1 MLPGWRVAAAVPM
14 WVSGGPIFPP
24 FPAISWQLAQ
34 PFCRYSCAPRTTGSV
49 AGASLQAPRSTG
61 SAKSAKHDAA
71 SRPIIVIV
79 NIAVA
84 LRGATIVLDDRAILR
99 ELDLDIGPGLTI
111 VRGSNGAG
119 KTTLLRAIAGLV
131 PLARGTRTVT
141 MPLLSIGHRPQLLRG
156 LSARENLRFFAA
168 FRGVSADGVDRA
180 LAAWGIADSI
190 ARRPVETL
198 SAGQRRRA
206 ALARIDSEGAS
217 LVLLDE
223 PFGEL
228 DDEAAALLRD
238 ALARLAG
245 RSAAVV
251 IATHGHHELDGDAA
265 QVVQL

>member
-1 MLPGWRVAAAVPM
+1 M
-14 WVSGGPIFPP
+14 
-24 FPAISWQLAQ
+24 
-34 PFCRYSCAPRTTGSV
+34 
-49 AGASLQAPRSTG
+49 
-61 SAKSAKHDAA
+61 
-71 SRPIIVIV
+71 
-79 NIAVA
+79 NIAAA

-99 ELDLDIGPGLTI
+99 GLDLDIGPGLTI
-111 VRGSNGAG
+111 IRGSNGAG

-141 MPLLSIGHRPQLLRG
+141 TPLLSIGHRPQLLRG

-168 FRGVSADGVDRA
+168 FRGVSPDRVDQA
-180 LAAWGIADSI
+180 LVSWGIDGRM

-228 DDEAAALLRD
+228 DEAATRLLRD

-251 IATHGHHELDGDAA
+251 VATHGHHDLDGDAA
-265 QVVQL
+265 QIVQL

>member
-1 MLPGWRVAAAVPM
+1 M
-14 WVSGGPIFPP
+14 
-24 FPAISWQLAQ
+24 
-34 PFCRYSCAPRTTGSV
+34 
-49 AGASLQAPRSTG
+49 
-61 SAKSAKHDAA
+61 
-71 SRPIIVIV
+71 
-79 NIAVA
+79 NIAAA
-84 LRGATIVLDDRAILR
+84 LRGATVVLDDRAILR

-141 MPLLSIGHRPQLLRG
+141 TPLLTIGHRPQLLRG

-168 FRGVSADGVDRA
+168 FRGVSADGVDQA
-180 LAAWGIADSI
+180 LATWGIAGTL

-206 ALARIDSEGAS
+206 ALARIESEGAS

-228 DDEAAALLRD
+228 DDDAAALLRG

-251 IATHGHHELDGDAA
+251 VATHGHHELDGDAA

>member
-1 MLPGWRVAAAVPM
+1 M
-14 WVSGGPIFPP
+14 
-24 FPAISWQLAQ
+24 
-34 PFCRYSCAPRTTGSV
+34 
-49 AGASLQAPRSTG
+49 
-61 SAKSAKHDAA
+61 
-71 SRPIIVIV
+71 
-79 NIAVA
+79 
-84 LRGATIVLDDRAILR
+84 LDDRAILR
-99 ELDLDIGPGLTI
+99 GLDLEIGPGLTI

-141 MPLLSIGHRPQLLRG
+141 TPFLSLGHRPQLLRG

-168 FRGVSADGVDRA
+168 FRGPTAADRDPEARVDAA
-180 LAAWGIADSI
+180 LDGWGLIGTT

-206 ALARIDSEGAS
+206 ALARIDSERPS

-228 DDEAAALLRD
+228 DDEATALLRS
-238 ALARLAG
+238 ALGRLAG
-245 RSAAVV
+245 RSAAIVV
-251 IATHGHHELDGDAA
+251 ATHGHHELDGDAA

>member
-1 MLPGWRVAAAVPM
+1 M
-14 WVSGGPIFPP
+14 
-24 FPAISWQLAQ
+24 
-34 PFCRYSCAPRTTGSV
+34 
-49 AGASLQAPRSTG
+49 
-61 SAKSAKHDAA
+61 
-71 SRPIIVIV
+71 
-79 NIAVA
+79 
-84 LRGATIVLDDRAILR
+84 LDDRAILR
-99 ELDLDIGPGLTI
+99 AIDLEVGPGLTI

-141 MPLLSIGHRPQLLRG
+141 TSLLSLGHRPQLLRG
-156 LSARENLRFFAA
+156 LSARENLTFFAA
-168 FRGVSADGVDRA
+168 FRGGDPHAAECTDRPGRMVRAARLDRVDAA
-180 LAAWGIADSI
+180 LATWGITGAL

-206 ALARIDSEGAS
+206 ALARIDSEGTS

-228 DDEAAALLRD
+228 DDDAMALLRA

-251 IATHGHHELDGDAA
+251 VATHGHHELDGDAA
-265 QVVQL
+265 QVVRL

>member
-1 MLPGWRVAAAVPM
+1 M
-14 WVSGGPIFPP
+14 
-24 FPAISWQLAQ
+24 
-34 PFCRYSCAPRTTGSV
+34 
-49 AGASLQAPRSTG
+49 
-61 SAKSAKHDAA
+61 
-71 SRPIIVIV
+71 
-79 NIAVA
+79 
-84 LRGATIVLDDRAILR
+84 LDDRAILR
-99 ELDLDIGPGLTI
+99 DLDLDIGPGLTI

-141 MPLLSIGHRPQLLRG
+141 TPLLSIGHRPQLLRG

-168 FRGVSADGVDRA
+168 FRGVPAGGVDDA
-180 LAAWGIADSI
+180 LAAWGIAGPL

-228 DDEAAALLRD
+228 DDDATAFLRG
-238 ALARLAG
+238 ALARLAD
-245 RSAAVV
+245 RSAAIVV
-251 IATHGHHELDGDAA
+251 ATHGHHELDGDAA
-265 QVVQL
+265 QVVRL

>member
-1 MLPGWRVAAAVPM
+1 M
-14 WVSGGPIFPP
+14 
-24 FPAISWQLAQ
+24 
-34 PFCRYSCAPRTTGSV
+34 
-49 AGASLQAPRSTG
+49 
-61 SAKSAKHDAA
+61 
-71 SRPIIVIV
+71 
-79 NIAVA
+79 NIAAA

-99 ELDLDIGPGLTI
+99 GLDLDIGPGLTI

-141 MPLLSIGHRPQLLRG
+141 TSLLSIGHRPQLLRG
-156 LSARENLRFFAA
+156 LSAGENLRFFAA
-168 FRGVSADGVDRA
+168 FRGLPSDGVAAA
-180 LAAWGIADSI
+180 LAAWGIAGPL
-190 ARRPVETL
+190 ARRPIESL

-206 ALARIDSEGAS
+206 ALARIDSEGAA

-228 DDEAAALLRD
+228 DDAATALLHG

-251 IATHGHHELDGDAA
+251 VATHGHHELDGDAA
-265 QVVQL
+265 QVVRL